1 MASSFHKISKFAQTP
16 QGQRMIR
23 QATTRAQ
30 AAAKD
35 PATRAKID
43 KFSRNLGRRPR

>member
-1 MASSFHKISKFAQTP
+1 MASLFAKISKFAQTP

-43 KFSRNLGRRPR
+43 KLSRNFGRRPR

>member
-1 MASSFHKISKFAQTP
+1 VASLFNKISKFAQTP
-16 QGQRMIR
+16 QGQRVIR

-35 PATRAKID
+35 PATRAKIE
-43 KFSRNLGRRPR
+43 KLSRSFGRRTR

>member
-1 MASSFHKISKFAQTP
+1 MASLFAKISKFAQTP
-16 QGQRMIR
+16 QGQRVIR

-35 PATRAKID
+35 PATRAKIE
-43 KFSRNLGRRPR
+43 KLSRTFRQRPR